1 MRTIFFWSGLLGF
14 ANAIPANLTSS
25 LEKKPDSYKPPRNA
39 IYVQTF
45 RTTSNGKLSLLPLIE
60 HKTQVT
66 HIYLSAVHINE
77 DPGDI
82 NLNDDNPNSTIWDKV
97 WQEAAQL
104 QQNGVKIMMMLGGAA
119 PGSYPRLC
127 GGPKGADNSYYIP
140 LRNTLKFHKIQGLD
154 LDIEERVPYTCPL
167 NLLRRLHADFGP
179 DFILTMA
186 PVASELQ
193 PSAIGL
199 GGFSYK
205 TLDAEAT
212 ASDKPNGKLV
222 SWYNAQF
229 YNGWGDASRPNGYDA
244 IIANGWPAD
253 RVAIGVLASP
263 DDGGSGWYGMS
274 TYQKTLATLKSKYAN
289 FGSVVGWEYWDAG
302 SEDNFAEPWQ
312 WVAAM
317 GNSVFA
323 TAAAAAAAARPV
335 TTAKTDEDVDS
346 GPSPW
351 PVLTEQLEA
360 LGVGRLSA
368 VRALNISDG
377 SWSGALQELGLLDIL
392 PL

>member
-1 MRTIFFWSGLLGF
+1 MRIIFFWSVLLGL
-14 ANAIPANLTSS
+14 ATAVPAGHTSS
-25 LEKKPDSYKPPRNA
+25 IEKRADPYKPPRNA

-45 RTTSNGKLSLLPLIE
+45 RTTSGGKLSLLPLIE
-60 HKTQVT
+60 QKTDVT
-66 HIYLSAVHINE
+66 HIYLSAVHVNE
-77 DPGDI
+77 EPGDI
-82 NLNDDNPNSTIWDKV
+82 NLNDDNVNSTVWDSI

-104 QQNGVKIMMMLGGAA
+104 QQRGVKVMMMLGGAA

-127 GGPKGADNSYYIP
+127 SGSNGGVDDSYYVP
-140 LRNTLKFHKIQGLD
+140 LRNTLKFHNIEGLD

-193 PSAIGL
+193 PNPIGL

-205 TLDAEAT
+205 TLDAEAN
-212 ASDKPNGKLV
+212 ASDRPNGKLV
-222 SWYNAQF
+222 NWYNCQF
-229 YNGWGDASRPNGYDA
+229 YNGWGDASRPNGYNS
-244 IIANGWPAD
+244 IIANGWAAD
-253 RVAIGVLASP
+253 RVVMGVLDSP
-263 DDGGSGWYGMS
+263 NDGGSGWYGIA
-274 TYQKTLATLKSKYAN
+274 TYQKTIATLKANYEN

-302 SEDNFAEPWQ
+302 IKDGYKEPWQ
-312 WVAAM
+312 WVAAI
-317 GNSVFA
+317 GQSVFA
-323 TAAAAAAAARPV
+323 ARPG
-335 TTAKTDEDVDS
+335 TANRDKDGDS

-351 PVLTEQLEA
+351 PVLTDQLEA
-360 LGVGRLSA
+360 LGVEKLLA

-377 SWSGALQELGLLDIL
+377 SLSGALQVLGLSDVL

>member
-1 MRTIFFWSGLLGF
+1 MRITTKGLKISAALEASRKPFLHPADHVLATPSQTRIATLTWLATFLKYGSLRNWLLCIFGLLQQ
-14 ANAIPANLTSS
+14 
-25 LEKKPDSYKPPRNA
+25 LE
-39 IYVQTF
+39 VQ
-45 RTTSNGKLSLLPLIE
+45 S
-60 HKTQVT
+60 
-66 HIYLSAVHINE
+66 
-77 DPGDI
+77 
-82 NLNDDNPNSTIWDKV
+82 STIWDNV

-104 QQNGVKIMMMLGGAA
+104 QQNGVTIMMMLGGAA
-119 PGSYPRLC
+119 PRSYPRLC
-127 GGPKGADNSYYIP
+127 GGPKGSINESYYVP
-140 LRNTLKFHKIQGLD
+140 LRDTLKHHKIQGLD
-154 LDIEERVPYTCPL
+154 LDIEERVPYTCSL
-167 NLLRRLHADFGP
+167 NLLHRLHSDFGP

-212 ASDKPNGKLV
+212 ASNKPNGKLV

-244 IIANGWPAD
+244 IIANGWSAD
-253 RVAIGVLASP
+253 RVAMGVLASS
-263 DDGGSGWYGMS
+263 DDVGSGWYGIS
-274 TYQKTLATLKSKYAN
+274 TYQNTFAKLKAKHAD
-289 FGSVVGWEYWDAG
+289 FGSVLGWEYWDAG
-302 SEDNFAEPWQ
+302 SKDGFGEPWQ
-312 WVAAM
+312 WVAAA
-317 GNSVFA
+317 GKSVFA
-323 TAAAAAAAARPV
+323 AAAGAARPR
-335 TTAKTDEDVDS
+335 TIDTRDEDFDS

-351 PVLTEQLEA
+351 PVLTERLEA

-377 SWSGALQELGLLDIL
+377 SWLDALQELGLSDIL